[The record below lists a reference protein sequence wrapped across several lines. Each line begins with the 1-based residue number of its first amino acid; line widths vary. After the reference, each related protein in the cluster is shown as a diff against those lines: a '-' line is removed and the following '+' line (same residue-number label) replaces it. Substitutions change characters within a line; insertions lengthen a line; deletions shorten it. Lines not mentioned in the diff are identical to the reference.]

1 MNERLKQIRKSKK
14 LSQRD
19 FGDKINL
26 SQNHISSL
34 ESGARTITP
43 RIISDVCEVYN
54 VNKDWFITGNG
65 EMFKDELEQYN
76 IADPEI
82 KEMLRLFFKADEETR
97 EYIKG
102 LMEKAT
108 K

>member
-1 MNERLKQIRKSKK
+1 MNERLKQVRKSKK
-14 LSQRD
+14 LSQRE
-19 FGDKINL
+19 FGEKINL

-34 ESGARTITP
+34 ESGTRSITG
-43 RIISDVCEVYN
+43 RIISDICEVYN
-54 VNKDWFITGNG
+54 VNREWFINGTG
-65 EMFKDELEQYN
+65 EMFKDELDQYN

-82 KEMLRLFFKADEETR
+82 KEMLRLFLKADGETR

>member
-19 FGDKINL
+19 FGEKINL

-34 ESGARTITP
+34 ESGARTITG
-43 RIISDVCEVYN
+43 RIMSDVCEVYN
-54 VNKDWFITGNG
+54 VNREWLVNGTG
-65 EMFKDELEQYN
+65 EMFKDELEKYN

-82 KEMLRLFFKADEETR
+82 KEMLRLFLKADEETR

>member
-1 MNERLKQIRKSKK
+1 MKERLKQIRKSKK

-43 RIISDVCEVYN
+43 RIISDVCEVFN
-54 VNKDWFITGNG
+54 VNREWFITGNG
-65 EMFKDELEQYN
+65 EMFKDELEKYN

-82 KEMLRLFFKADEETR
+82 KEMLRLFLKADEETR